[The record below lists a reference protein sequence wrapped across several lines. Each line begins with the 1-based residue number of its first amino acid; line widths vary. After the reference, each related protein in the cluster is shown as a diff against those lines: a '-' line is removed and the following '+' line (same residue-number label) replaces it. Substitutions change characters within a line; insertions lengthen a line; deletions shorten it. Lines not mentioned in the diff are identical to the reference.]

1 MGGVRTVQGCSG
13 KSCVAEVVV
22 GGTEPRSY
30 FLEVWQAD
38 SQTIGAVDQYDTS
51 GNSDSS
57 QNIQFILYLVTCPIA
72 EIHPVS
78 GQSQ

>member
-30 FLEVWQAD
+30 FLEV
-38 SQTIGAVDQYDTS
+38 
-51 GNSDSS
+51 
-57 QNIQFILYLVTCPIA
+57 
-72 EIHPVS
+72 
-78 GQSQ
+78 